1 LTHEE
6 VQEKVLAHGGPSFKG
21 TKAEA
26 VKYHDD
32 KDLYTGVHGHG
43 GPTTVD

>member
-1 LTHEE
+1 LFAEKKGVGSE
-6 VQEKVLAHGGPSFKG
+6 DVQEKVLSHGGPSFKG

-32 KDLYTGVHGHG
+32 
-43 GPTTVD
+43 